1 MNEEEFAKKDYL
13 HLVENLHLKN
23 KNGFFVCID
32 FIKNE
37 FTYSNYN
44 GENFSSITAKNMSRL
59 DKVIADK
66 HQKYIETIRALLI
79 QCLNVFYIEE
89 KDIFYSSFTSALLS
103 GGKNYFP
110 IDFFETKPIV
120 SGTQDK
126 IFENM
131 IKQHSSKYND
141 FEFENSRNDFIK
153 IFKDSYVNSKEIISE
168 MPFSKL
174 SILKKCGNF

>member
-1 MNEEEFAKKDYL
+1 MNEEEFAKRDYL
-13 HLVENLHLKN
+13 QLTQQLNLTN

-32 FIKNE
+32 FIKDE
-37 FTYSNYN
+37 FTYSDYN
-44 GENFSSITAKNMSRL
+44 GEKFSSITAKNMSQL

-66 HQKYIETIRALLI
+66 HQNYIETIRALLI

>member
-1 MNEEEFAKKDYL
+1 MNEEEFAKRDYL
-13 HLVENLHLKN
+13 HLVENLHLQS

-32 FIKNE
+32 FIEDE

-44 GENFSSITAKNMSRL
+44 GENFSSITAKNMSQL

-66 HQKYIETIRALLI
+66 HQNYIETIRSLLT

-89 KDIFYSSFTSALLS
+89 KNTFYSSFTSVLNNF
-103 GGKNYFP
+103 GNNIFP
-110 IDFFETKPIV
+110 EDFIESKSIKKLNSRDDFL
-120 SGTQDK
+120 K
-126 IFENM
+126 IFRDNY
-131 IKQHSSKYND
+131 IK
-141 FEFENSRNDFIK
+141 
-153 IFKDSYVNSKEIISE
+153 SKETFSE